1 MMNEVTV
8 LLFDLSLEV
17 KFSDVFLSF
26 VMTNNF
32 FCMIIKNCTQLQMCR
47 GVCVCCFFL
56 TNALTHGTDECA
68 HAHVCVC
75 VCVCVCVLSC
85 TCTVTNLLVH
95 AFAQTY
101 MCVDAI

>member
-1 MMNEVTV
+1 MMNEATV

-26 VMTNNF
+26 VMTSNF

-47 GVCVCCFFL
+47 GVCVFFL
-56 TNALTHGTDECA
+56 TNALTHATDECA

-75 VCVCVCVLSC
+75 GFMHMHCYKSVGACICTNIYVCRCHL
-85 TCTVTNLLVH
+85 T
-95 AFAQTY
+95 
-101 MCVDAI
+101 